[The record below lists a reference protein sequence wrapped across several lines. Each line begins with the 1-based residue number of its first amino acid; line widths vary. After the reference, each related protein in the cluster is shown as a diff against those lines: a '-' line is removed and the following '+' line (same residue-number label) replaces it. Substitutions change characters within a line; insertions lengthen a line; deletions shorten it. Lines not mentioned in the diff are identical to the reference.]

1 MDEETYETSQG
12 DTWDNIAL
20 ELYGKESYAD
30 WLMQNNFWC
39 LDVLVFPEGMV
50 LNAPPLPVST
60 ASGDEER
67 QIKSFPGR
75 RTWTYVT
82 RGPKKGARHPLLSL
96 TGTWT
101 ACRS

>member
-39 LDVLVFPEGMV
+39 LGVLVFPEGMV

-60 ASGDEER
+60 DAGDEE
-67 QIKSFPGR
+67 SEDGDDPYAE
-75 RTWTYVT
+75 TDEDEEEV
-82 RGPKKGARHPLLSL
+82 
-96 TGTWT
+96 
-101 ACRS
+101 

>member
-60 ASGDEER
+60 ASGDEEAEGDED
-67 QIKSFPGR
+67 P
-75 RTWTYVT
+75 Y
-82 RGPKKGARHPLLSL
+82 AE
-96 TGTWT
+96 
-101 ACRS
+101 ADEDEEEA